1 MPVELNNSFNLIL
14 GSFITWVEFCLIMAV
29 KLSIYMTVDREN
41 IENTN
46 AVYFEQNFT
55 QMQISQNIVF

>member
-14 GSFITWVEFCLIMAV
+14 GSFITWVEFWLIMAV
-29 KLSIYMTVDREN
+29 KLSIYMTVDRES
-41 IENTN
+41 IKNTN
-46 AVYFEQNFT
+46 TVYFEQNFT